1 MTRLHLRT
9 YVAPGAA
16 ELFCN
21 VLRQDGSYE
30 RLAAVVDT
38 GAQVSMLPNDLLNWI
53 VYREYTTITIE
64 QAGIA
69 RQNFQGVE
77 ALVTITL
84 EDEFGNMTEPFE
96 IQTWFADTNR
106 SVVGFLG
113 VLDRAVLHID
123 MPQRNGWLEIDA

>member
-9 YVAPGAA
+9 YIAPGAA

-30 RLAAVVDT
+30 RLAATVDT
-38 GAQVSMLPNDLLNWI
+38 GAQISMLPDDLLDLV

-69 RQNFQGVE
+69 QQAFQGAE

-84 EDEFGNMTEPFE
+84 EDEFGNITEPFE

-106 SVVGFLG
+106 SLVGFLG

-123 MPQRNGWLEIDA
+123 MPQRSGWLEIDA